1 MQHISKCKFPCINN
15 YYIETQ
21 PNLDIS
27 NSTGME
33 KPSKIF
39 KIQDWIFKILGLNTH
54 RNRTFSSLCI
64 SMAVKISVLKISV
77 LKISKLDLNNM
88 NKE

>member
-39 KIQDWIFKILGLNTH
+39 KIQDWIFKILRLNTH

-64 SMAVKISVLKISV
+64 STAVKISV

-88 NKE
+88 NEYNII

>member
-1 MQHISKCKFPCINN
+1 MQHISKCKLLCINN

-39 KIQDWIFKILGLNTH
+39 KIQDWIFKILRLNTR

-64 SMAVKISVLKISV
+64 SMAVKISVLNV
-77 LKISKLDLNNM
+77 SKLDLNNM
-88 NKE
+88 NEE

>member
-1 MQHISKCKFPCINN
+1 MQHISKCKLLCINN

-39 KIQDWIFKILGLNTH
+39 KIQDWIFKILRLNTR

-64 SMAVKISVLKISV
+64 SMAVKISVLT
-77 LKISKLDLNNM
+77 ISKLDLNDM
-88 NKE
+88 NEE

>member
-1 MQHISKCKFPCINN
+1 MQHISKCKLLCINN

-39 KIQDWIFKILGLNTH
+39 KIQHWIFKILRLNTR

-64 SMAVKISVLKISV
+64 SMAVKISVLKIS
-77 LKISKLDLNNM
+77 KLDLNNM
-88 NKE
+88 NEE